1 MAEADRPVRPGP
13 RRLREARVVRLLT
26 HGMFGLYLISSS
38 VSQTGT
44 WIHRVA
50 MMLLIWDMTQSAL
63 WLGLFAMADLMP
75 ILVIGPLA
83 GAAADRWSRLMLT
96 KATQWAQ
103 LAVALVLGILAV
115 TGVNLPLL
123 MLLALAQGCA
133 IAVNQPARM
142 ALIHSLAGRDDLGTA
157 VALSSVSINTTRL
170 IGPAIAGLL
179 LLYVDVYWLFFLN
192 VALTAVF
199 IFVLGRIR
207 INSAQTQPASGSMLE
222 LMLDGLR
229 FAMHDRQIRILLV
242 LLFIGG
248 GTTRSMLE
256 LFTVFADAKFETT
269 SSGLAVLTSSM
280 AAGSMIAGLTL
291 SIFNQQAALGRRISI
306 AWGCGGVALAVL
318 VISAHPV
325 AIIAAAV
332 ATGYFV
338 TSSVINTQTYVQ
350 LASPDALRGRVL
362 SVHGVVLRASPA
374 LGALLAG
381 LAIDRFGL
389 LTPVLICCA
398 VCFGAAVTALLVHR
412 QGTPPLR
419 Q

>member
-1 MAEADRPVRPGP
+1 
-13 RRLREARVVRLLT
+13 
-26 HGMFGLYLISSS
+26 
-38 VSQTGT
+38 
-44 WIHRVA
+44 
-50 MMLLIWDMTQSAL
+50 
-63 WLGLFAMADLMP
+63 
-75 ILVIGPLA
+75 
-83 GAAADRWSRLMLT
+83 
-96 KATQWAQ
+96 
-103 LAVALVLGILAV
+103 
-115 TGVNLPLL
+115 
-123 MLLALAQGCA
+123 
-133 IAVNQPARM
+133 
-142 ALIHSLAGRDDLGTA
+142 
-157 VALSSVSINTTRL
+157 
-170 IGPAIAGLL
+170 
-179 LLYVDVYWLFFLN
+179 
-192 VALTAVF
+192 
-199 IFVLGRIR
+199 
-207 INSAQTQPASGSMLE
+207 
-222 LMLDGLR
+222 
-229 FAMHDRQIRILLV
+229 
-242 LLFIGG
+242 
-248 GTTRSMLE
+248 
-256 LFTVFADAKFETT
+256 
-269 SSGLAVLTSSM
+269 
-280 AAGSMIAGLTL
+280 MIAGLTL